1 MDNSIIWQVEHYLT
15 LPSTN
20 DYCIEQAKLNKK
32 LNLAVLTDSQTAP
45 RGSRGRGW
53 VEPTGNLALSFLY
66 WPSFSI
72 NKVSWVPFIASLALY
87 DAVDE
92 LCGSSADLCI
102 KWPNDL
108 LFKNKKIAGIL
119 IESYVE
125 YPNILEW
132 LVMGFGLNIYSA
144 PKIEGKELGCLK
156 DFFKKDLPQACE
168 VAEKVREY
176 LTYWIGCLIQGK
188 EAFIREAWLQR
199 SLPLDTS
206 LIVNQG
212 NCSYKGIYKGID
224 NKGFLLLQTQTAI
237 ESFSAGELF
246 CLDQS
251 KDM

>member
-1 MDNSIIWQVEHYLT
+1 MHNSIIWQVEHYPT

-20 DYCIEQAKLNKK
+20 DYCIEQAKLGKK

-45 RGSRGRGW
+45 RGSRGRNW

-66 WPSFSI
+66 WPSFSV
-72 NKVSWVPFIASLALY
+72 KEVGWVPFIASLALY

-92 LCGSSADLCI
+92 LCGSSVELCI

-119 IESYVE
+119 IESHVE
-125 YPNILEW
+125 YPDILEW
-132 LVMGFGLNIYSA
+132 LVLGFGLNIYSA
-144 PKIEGKELGCLK
+144 PRVEGREIGCLGE
-156 DFFKKDLPQACE
+156 FIQEGLPTASK
-168 VAEKVREY
+168 VATKVKEY
-176 LTYWIGCLIQGK
+176 LTYWIKCLIQGK
-188 EAFIREAWLQR
+188 KSFIRDAWLQR

-224 NKGFLLLQTQTAI
+224 ESGFLLLQTETALKC
-237 ESFSAGELF
+237 FSAGELF
-246 CLDQS
+246 CLGQAGD
-251 KDM
+251 K